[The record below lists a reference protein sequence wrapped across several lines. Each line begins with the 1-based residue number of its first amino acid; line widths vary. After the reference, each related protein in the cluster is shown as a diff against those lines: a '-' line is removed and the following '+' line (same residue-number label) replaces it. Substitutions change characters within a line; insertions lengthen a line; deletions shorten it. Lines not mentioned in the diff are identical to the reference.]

1 VEPNLNG
8 FREIAANL
16 LQDDQYSDAHDLV
29 QQTVRIVEGGFDSI
43 VRKAQLVGQSI
54 HADEM
59 RSGSDFWRDLG
70 QEWGRGSGYRDRIND
85 HNRRWFTDGNH
96 GGSDTRVVEQIREEW
111 SAAVVSIRGLLTQE

>member
-1 VEPNLNG
+1 
-8 FREIAANL
+8 
-16 LQDDQYSDAHDLV
+16 
-29 QQTVRIVEGGFDSI
+29 
-43 VRKAQLVGQSI
+43 VGQSI

-59 RSGSDFWRDLG
+59 RSDSDFWRDLG
-70 QEWGRGSGYRDRIND
+70 QVWGRGSGYRDRIND